1 MKLELVNKTNNDVT
15 FLNTPFVLTANS
27 SVLLYSSN
35 FINNELPLYYED
47 YKINKLYQLIEDDI
61 ILVKWN
67 DFELNKYYSLQR
79 LDYEFEYFRQNI
91 FYDKY
96 TITDFIYKKR
106 QNVINYLQFN
116 GQSVSIIKDLLDHYK
131 NEILLFVNAGTV
143 DLKNAIENEI
153 NEPFLSHLNIVV
165 GVIEYTGQT
174 ETIKDGILRNI
185 K

>member
-15 FLNTPFVLTANS
+15 FLNVPFVLNANS

-47 YKINKLYQLIEDDI
+47 YKINKLYRLIEDDI

-79 LDYEFEYFRQNI
+79 LDYEFDYFRGNI

-106 QNVINYLQFN
+106 QTVINYLQFN
-116 GQSVSIIKDLLDHYK
+116 GQTSIIKDLLDHYK
-131 NEILLFVNAGTV
+131 DEILLFVNGGTD
-143 DLKNAIENEI
+143 DLKISIENEI
-153 NEPFLSHLNIVV
+153 NEPFLTHLNIVV

-174 ETIKDGILRNI
+174 ETIKDSILRNI